1 MDAISGFTALFNNLL
16 NVLVAVS
23 IPAAAL
29 FFGWGAVTYMSA
41 GGSAKQMESG
51 KMAMFNSVAG
61 LALVLLAKVVIS
73 TIQAA
78 LGH

>member
-41 GGSAKQMESG
+41 GGSSKQMENG